1 MLASRICLEGNVI
14 VMETTRVKKVLP
26 NMYKEPIASH
36 VVKRIGRQL
45 GLDFALSGSLTKEGQ
60 NVSID
65 AKMFDIKE
73 KTPPVSLFVTGE
85 GMNEVIP
92 KINDFAMQANAR
104 ITSKAY
110 PERSISPASA
120 GSKASDFISEFLSSQ
135 KPDEGDE
142 ER

>member
-1 MLASRICLEGNVI
+1 M
-14 VMETTRVKKVLP
+14 
-26 NMYKEPIASH
+26 
-36 VVKRIGRQL
+36 
-45 GLDFALSGSLTKEGQ
+45 
-60 NVSID
+60 SID

-73 KTPPVSLFVTGE
+73 KSPPVSLFVTGE